1 MRFRILGPFEVTDG
15 HRVPEL
21 GGLKQ
26 RSVLAILLLAAN
38 RVVPLD
44 RLIDQVWGGASAEGR
59 GLPPGAHLQPP
70 PAHDQV
76 GGA

>member
-1 MRFRILGPFEVTDG
+1 MEYRILGAFEVTDG
-15 HRVPEL
+15 PRRVEL

-44 RLIDQVWGGASAEGR
+44 RLIEQLWDE
-59 GLPPGAHLQPP
+59 P
-70 PAHDQV
+70 PAQ
-76 GGA
+76 